1 MSDQG
6 ALASSPAYSVPALDK
21 ALDILELLAGASE
34 PMTQT
39 AIADAVGRN
48 VSQIYR
54 VLATLERRGYLFRD
68 PSSGLYGLSMALFD
82 LAHRHPPLRGLV
94 QAAAGPMRRLADQ
107 VRQSCN
113 LGVVDGGAVR
123 ILAQA
128 ESPADFG
135 FRVRVGAL
143 FPIESTAAGT
153 LLSYAGRGVGQRRG
167 RRADVAAAGDA
178 AEAGQLDAGYLTRV
192 DGTQPGII
200 DVVAAVSDHA
210 GGTIAALTVPYVST
224 SYSAVPLEAVV
235 AAARAAADEI
245 TLQLGGEA
253 RATAG

>member
-6 ALASSPAYSVPALDK
+6 PAYSAPALDK
-21 ALDILELLAGASE
+21 ALDILELLAGQSE

-54 VLATLERRGYLFRD
+54 VLATLERRGYLLRD
-68 PSSGLYGLSMALFD
+68 PASGLYGLSMALFD

-94 QAAAGPMRRLADQ
+94 QAAAAPMRRLADA

-143 FPIESTAAGT
+143 FPLESTAAGAV
-153 LLSYAGRGVGQRRG
+153 LSGEGSSLT
-167 RRADVAAAGDA
+167 RADA
-178 AEAGQLDAGYLTRV
+178 
-192 DGTQPGII
+192 TQPGIT
-200 DVVAAVSDHA
+200 DVVAAISDHA
-210 GGTIAALTVPYVST
+210 GGTVAALTVPYVST
-224 SYSAVPLEAVV
+224 SYSAVPLGAVV
-235 AAARAAADEI
+235 AAARATADEI
-245 TLQLGGEA
+245 TGLLGGDR
-253 RATAG
+253 RAPGP

>member
-1 MSDQG
+1 MSDQ
-6 ALASSPAYSVPALDK
+6 SPAYSAPALDK
-21 ALDILELLAGASE
+21 ALDILELLAGRSE

-39 AIADAVGRN
+39 AIADSVGRN

-54 VLATLERRGYLFRD
+54 VLATLERRGYLLRD
-68 PSSGLYGLSMALFD
+68 PASGQYGMSMALFD

-94 QAAAGPMRRLADQ
+94 QAAAGPMRRLADE

-143 FPIESTAAGT
+143 FPLDSTAAGAV
-153 LLSYAGRGVGQRRG
+153 LSGAASSLT
-167 RRADVAAAGDA
+167 RADA
-178 AEAGQLDAGYLTRV
+178 
-192 DGTQPGII
+192 TQPGIT

-210 GGTIAALTVPYVST
+210 GGTLAALTVPYVST
-224 SYSAVPLEAVV
+224 SYSAVPLEAVA
-235 AAARAAADEI
+235 AAARATADEI
-245 TLQLGGEA
+245 TELLGGA
-253 RATAG
+253 RRAPAG